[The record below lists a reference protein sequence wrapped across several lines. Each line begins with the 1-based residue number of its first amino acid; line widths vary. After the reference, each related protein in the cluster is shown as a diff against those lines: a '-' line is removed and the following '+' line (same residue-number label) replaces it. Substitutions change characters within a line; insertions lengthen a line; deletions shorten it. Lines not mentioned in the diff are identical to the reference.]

1 MPIASAI
8 RSLIAELKRNHV
20 RDMLLLPVTMP
31 FAIRRFVQDR
41 PSPAQARTQLQQALA
56 TRNQRFLELARSR
69 VFAEPESPYKKLLDH
84 AGCKFGDLE
93 ASLQRLGL
101 EATLKSLAAEGV
113 YLMPAEY
120 KGRKTV
126 TRGSLSF
133 RVRPRD
139 LMGRQNRGSSAGIVR
154 SSGSTGRPSSSVASF
169 DWWREVTPALAPF
182 LETHGLTN
190 SKMAAYE
197 PVVGSLGAI
206 AIVMMAMRLG
216 VPADRFFIR
225 PTTMN
230 SRLESLFF
238 GLTFHEMAFVAR
250 CFGLGSARP
259 ETAPADQLDRIVD
272 WVEQNRRRNQTTCI
286 RTVASNAARIARV
299 ADSMGAS
306 LEGCT
311 FIASGEPMTP
321 AKRHAVE
328 KVGGAVAVTWGY
340 FPINTIALG
349 CGRPVHDDDMHVIRQ
364 CMAVIEHPEP
374 ITLTNGD
381 TVRPLLFTTLYPS
394 AAQLEINVSN
404 GDQGVLSENDCGC
417 PMHAAGL
424 TLRVHNVGSFEKL
437 TSEGLAFSI
446 DELYALLESTLP
458 ERFGGGAGDY
468 QLLEEEDEGGQS
480 RLTLLVDPSV
490 GALDDATVLDFLTTV
505 LAEGSR
511 QNGFMTNVW
520 RDAGTLRVHR
530 QAPQTSARGK
540 ILPLRLSGKASAA
553 RNTAGTM

>member
-1 MPIASAI
+1 
-8 RSLIAELKRNHV
+8 
-20 RDMLLLPVTMP
+20 MLLLPITMP
-31 FAIRRFVQDR
+31 FAIRRFLRDR
-41 PSPAQARTQLQQALA
+41 PSPEEAKAQLQHALE
-56 TRNQRFLELARSR
+56 TRNQRFLELVRSR
-69 VFAEPESPYKKLLDH
+69 VFGEPDSPYRKLFDH
-84 AGCKFGDLE
+84 AGCTLGDLE

-101 EATLKSLAAEGV
+101 EPTLTALAAEGV

-120 KGRKTV
+120 KGRQMV

-133 RVRPRD
+133 RVHPQD
-139 LMGRQNRGSSAGIVR
+139 LVRRRHHGSTAGIVR

-182 LETHGLTN
+182 LETHGLNTCR
-190 SKMAAYE
+190 MAAYE

-225 PTTMN
+225 PVTMN
-230 SRLESLFF
+230 NRLDSLFF
-238 GLTFHEMAFVAR
+238 GFTFYEMALAAR

-259 ETAPADQLDRIVD
+259 ETTPVERLDKIVH
-272 WVEQNRRRNQTTCI
+272 WVERNRRDGQTSCI

-299 ADSMGAS
+299 ADTMGAS

-321 AKRHAVE
+321 AKRRAVE

-349 CGRPVHDDDMHVIRQ
+349 CGRPTHDDDMHVIRH

-374 ITLTNGD
+374 VVQSGSEGL
-381 TVRPLLFTTLYPS
+381 RPLLFTTLYPS
-394 AAQLEINVSN
+394 ATQLEINVSN
-404 GDQGVLSENDCGC
+404 GDQGVLSETDCGC

-437 TSEGLAFSI
+437 TSEGLAFSF
-446 DELYALLESTLP
+446 DEIYELIESTLP

-490 GALDDATVLDFLTTV
+490 GALDNATVLDFLTTA
-505 LAEGSR
+505 LAGGSR
-511 QNGFMTNVW
+511 QNRFMTNVW

-540 ILPLRLSGKASAA
+540 ILPLRLSG
-553 RNTAGTM
+553 